1 MKDFVEYLV
10 KKLVDRPNEVSITE
24 VKGEKTIVLELR
36 VGEGELGKVIGKG
49 GRIAQAIRVLLGAV
63 SARSSMKV
71 VLEIL
76 ED

>member
-10 KKLVDRPNEVSITE
+10 KKLVDRPDEVSISE

>member
-10 KKLVDRPNEVSITE
+10 KKLVDRPNEVSINE
-24 VKGEKTIVLELR
+24 VKGEKTVVLELR

-63 SARSSMKV
+63 SARTQKKV

>member
-10 KKLVDRPNEVSITE
+10 KKLVDRPDEVSITE

>member
-10 KKLVDRPNEVSITE
+10 KKLVDRPNEVSINE
-24 VKGEKTIVLELR
+24 VKGEKTVVLELR

-63 SARSSMKV
+63 SARTRKKV